1 VILYSQRIQLTDFNS
16 ILYNDQRSIRSFPTR
31 LGLINNMGLFS
42 RKARSQSS
50 DDVVK
55 PAQTVQER
63 AQSAARPPERRPSR
77 ASSRMSRGSF
87 DSVRREDVGTKERQ
101 ERQERL
107 NALKESRMEARRV
120 RMETEQEDER
130 KSKEI
135 MKHNSEVGSPRK
147 HTCVSGN
154 RIILRTLTMV

>member
-1 VILYSQRIQLTDFNS
+1 
-16 ILYNDQRSIRSFPTR
+16 
-31 LGLINNMGLFS
+31 
-42 RKARSQSS
+42 
-50 DDVVK
+50 
-55 PAQTVQER
+55 
-63 AQSAARPPERRPSR
+63 
-77 ASSRMSRGSF
+77 MSRGSF

-147 HTCVSGN
+147 HTCAGQSDHSAHSHHGMN
-154 RIILRTLTMV
+154 CAALL